1 MKNNDDVVYA
11 RGERVGH
18 TSGSNSAILTLA
30 KDDRVYL
37 VIQEGALHETNRAG
51 RGYTTFSGFRIN

>member
-11 RGERVGH
+11 WGERVGH
-18 TSGSNSAILTLA
+18 NSGSNTAILTLA

-37 VIQEGALHETNRAG
+37 QIQEGTLHETKRVG
-51 RGYTTFSGFRIN
+51 RGYTSFSGFRIA

>member
-11 RGERVGH
+11 QGERVGR

-37 VIQEGALHETNRAG
+37 TVQDGTLHESKRSGRA
-51 RGYTTFSGFRIN
+51 YNTFSGFRIN